1 MKKSKAIELLK
12 AQTHSIK
19 MDRREERDVQLLNE
33 ILKEAC
39 PEDETTPSGNG
50 NFYFI
55 EKTKYRDWAYTIELN
70 PCSNHINISEIEVD
84 DEFVNGEEVEGSD
97 DGIHWTDSHYYI
109 GKSKDSRF
117 ACQDKIG
124 FIFTFDHIRK
134 SPPTERAKA
143 IQTIKELKEKFNIKN
158 EEV

>member
-19 MDRREERDVQLLNE
+19 MDRREEKDVQLLNE

-39 PEDETTPSGNG
+39 QDEDKATGSRK
-50 NFYFI
+50 FYFI
-55 EKTKYRDWAYTIELN
+55 KDSNFNQWFEHDGNPKLAY
-70 PCSNHINISEIEVD
+70 INISEIEVD
-84 DEFVNGEEVEGSD
+84 DEFVNGEEVECSH
-97 DGIHWTDSHYYI
+97 DGIHWSVPFFYV
-109 GKSKDSRF
+109 GKSKDNRF
-117 ACQDKIG
+117 VCHVGEGILAS
-124 FIFTFDHIRK
+124 FHLIRK
-134 SPPTERAKA
+134 PQTERDKA

>member
-19 MDRREERDVQLLNE
+19 MDRREEKDVQLLNE
-33 ILKEAC
+33 ILKETC
-39 PEDETTPSGNG
+39 PEDKSCANGNG
-50 NFYFI
+50 DFYFI
-55 EKTKYRDWAYTIELN
+55 SLDDSRYWDREDNN
-70 PCSNHINISEIEVD
+70 PHPHHINISEIEVD
-84 DEFVNGEEVEGSD
+84 YEFVNGEEVEGSD

-143 IQTIKELKEKFNIKN
+143 IQTIKELKDKFNIKN

>member
-12 AQTHSIK
+12 AQNHSIK
-19 MDRREERDVQLLNE
+19 MDRREEQDVQLLNE

-55 EKTKYRDWAYTIELN
+55 EKIKYRDWAYTIELN

-84 DEFVNGEEVEGSD
+84 DDFVNGEEVECSH
-97 DGIHWTDSHYYI
+97 DGIHWSVPFFYV
-109 GKSKDSRF
+109 GKSKDNRF
-117 ACQDKIG
+117 VCHVEGEFLAS
-124 FIFTFDHIRK
+124 FHLIRK
-134 SPPTERAKA
+134 PQTERAKA